1 MRKRSILES
10 TKKGLSEMKL
20 KLGLPKGS
28 LQEATTR
35 MFKKAGFNISIGSRN
50 YFPSIDDEEISPF
63 LLRAQEIARYVADG
77 ALDCGITGEDWTV
90 ESGRDVVKV
99 AELIYAKQGL
109 RPVRWVLAV
118 PGNSDIKS
126 PYDLKRK
133 RVATELVNVTKNYFK
148 EKKIDVD
155 IEFSWGATEA
165 KIGAGLV
172 DAIVE
177 LTETGSS
184 LRANN
189 LRIIDTICES
199 TTLIVV
205 NRKSW
210 EDKWKKQKIESI
222 ALLLKGALMA
232 EEKVG
237 LKMNVEEKNLKKV
250 ISILPAIKNPT
261 VSNLSQ
267 KGWCAIETIVDEKI
281 VRSIIPK
288 LKQQGAQGI
297 IEYPLNKV
305 IV

>member
-1 MRKRSILES
+1 
-10 TKKGLSEMKL
+10 MKL

-28 LQEATTR
+28 LEESTLR
-35 MFKKAGFNISIGSRN
+35 MFKKAGFNISISSRN
-50 YFPSIDDEEISPF
+50 YFPSIDDDEIEPY
-63 LLRAQEIARYVADG
+63 LLRAQEMARYVSDG

-90 ESGRDVVKV
+90 ESGKAVVRV
-99 AELIYAKQGL
+99 CELIYGKQGL

-118 PGNSDIKS
+118 PNESDVRKPS
-126 PYDLKRK
+126 DLKGK
-133 RVATELVNVTKNYFK
+133 RIATELVNVTSKYFRK
-148 EKKIDVD
+148 RRINVD

-165 KIGAGLV
+165 KVGAGLV

-177 LTETGSS
+177 LTETGAS

-199 TTLIVV
+199 TTIIVA
-205 NRKSW
+205 NKKSW
-210 EDKWKKQKIESI
+210 KDKWKREKIGSI
-222 ALLLKGALMA
+222 ALLLKGALSA

-237 LKMNVEEKNLKKV
+237 LKMNVEEKNLQKV
-250 ISILPAIKNPT
+250 ISILPAMKKPT
-261 VSNLSQ
+261 ISQLSQ
-267 KGWCAIETIVDEKI
+267 RGWCAIETIVDEKI
-281 VRSIIPK
+281 VRSIIPR